1 MAQVR
6 PEALAKGTIYPPLR
20 DIREV
25 AVHVAKA
32 VAHKA
37 YENGYASALPKPHN
51 LYEVS
56 RQLQFSPR
64 YTRYM

>member
-1 MAQVR
+1 VK
-6 PEALAKGTIYPPLR
+6 PEALARGTIYPPLR

-32 VAHKA
+32 VAQKA

-51 LYEVS
+51 LYEVA
-56 RQLQFSPR
+56 RLHQFSPK